1 MTSVKDP
8 NTEASFAETAM
19 TLAGKTVEEASRTGA
34 VDRADDQVE
43 SLFAEQYKTS
53 NSPVHKAVWDAKV
66 PLELFATPAATA
78 ESLTLPAMTKSLE
91 ALKKHKKAG
100 TFFDERGKITDEV
113 LADLGKAGYWG
124 MLIEK
129 SMAAREPVS
138 DNL

>member
-43 SLFAEQYKTS
+43 SLFAAQYKTS

-66 PLELFATPAATA
+66 PLELFVACSGSA
-78 ESLTLPAMTKSLE
+78 
-91 ALKKHKKAG
+91 
-100 TFFDERGKITDEV
+100 
-113 LADLGKAGYWG
+113 
-124 MLIEK
+124 
-129 SMAAREPVS
+129 
-138 DNL
+138 